1 MGKPV
6 TSQGEIITHLH
17 QPIAFQSLNL
27 TLRSKC
33 VLCDADIEKE
43 IPNGSTNN
51 FSLPYVCDN
60 CKFIWK
66 EFINSRKG

>member
-51 FSLPYVCDN
+51 FVALCL
-60 CKFIWK
+60 
-66 EFINSRKG
+66 R